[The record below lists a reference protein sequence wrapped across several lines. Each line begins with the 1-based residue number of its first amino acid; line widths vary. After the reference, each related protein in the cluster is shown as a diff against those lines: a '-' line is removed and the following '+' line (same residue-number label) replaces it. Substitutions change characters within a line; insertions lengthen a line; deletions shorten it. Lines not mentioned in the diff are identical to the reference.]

1 MTCGKGVPYRNY
13 PSINGVKRLG
23 KWGFGAYN
31 LGKPI
36 PMAHNEKPRESFQEI
51 IERKKREGNYRE
63 LTPDETLVDP
73 KAFKAEM
80 RKVREDFIRKSHN
93 SWIRLRDVIL
103 D

>member
-1 MTCGKGVPYRNY
+1 
-13 PSINGVKRLG
+13 
-23 KWGFGAYN
+23 
-31 LGKPI
+31 
-36 PMAHNEKPRESFQEI
+36 MAHNEKPRESFQEI